1 MYLTTLAV
9 TIPTW
14 NRPQELHRCLTA
26 LETARQQVDFL
37 AYVYDSSDTEKT
49 CAEIRAVCT
58 KFDFVRYS
66 FHKGKN
72 ATAAFNFCASV
83 AEADIIVNV
92 DDDVCVEPDAIKRI
106 ADTYNVKHR
115 TRVLAGSAVLGD
127 VCTKPV
133 VIAIF
138 SRMRYS

>member
-14 NRPQELHRCLTA
+14 NRPEELHRCLTA

-37 AYVYDSSDTEKT
+37 VYVRDSSDTEQN
-49 CAEIRAVCT
+49 CAQVRAVCT
-58 KFDFVRYS
+58 KFDFVRYF
-66 FHKGKN
+66 FHEGKN
-72 ATAAFNFCASV
+72 TIAALKFCDKV

-92 DDDVCVEPDAIKRI
+92 DDDVCVEPDAIKRL
-106 ADTYNVKHR
+106 ADTYNVKHGAYALEER
-115 TRVLAGSAVLGD
+115 AVWGG
-127 VCTKPV
+127 VSTKPV
-133 VIAIF
+133 LIAVF